1 MYQNRIEK
9 YDMTAAVLKSF
20 DELLHETVNEF
31 KKIYK
36 IQPEIAACAPG
47 RVWVYI
53 QFTDEFHKTHFKI
66 TFLTEI

>member
-1 MYQNRIEK
+1 LYQNRIEK
-9 YDMTAAVLKSF
+9 YDMTAAILKSF

-47 RVWVYI
+47 RV
-53 QFTDEFHKTHFKI
+53 
-66 TFLTEI
+66 